1 MKIGIYS
8 VERTVYPNVALMKIS
23 AYHKQR
29 GDSVEWA
36 LPLESYD
43 IVYESKLFTFSP
55 APTWPWMADKVVRGG
70 TGYDIE
76 SKLPND
82 IEQITDVDWSLY
94 SRSGFSVNFLSRGCI
109 RKCPFCLVRRKEGYI
124 HPVRPLTV
132 PDHAEWVEILDNNFF
147 ANPRLDDAAQWVH
160 DSGKPITLNGVDVRM
175 MTDDHYRILQS
186 FKMHGRIHIAWDN
199 PKDKILPKI
208 EHMTK
213 FISPWRIVC
222 YVLVGFNSTIQE
234 DLMRIQGLESIGVS
248 PFVMVYRDYTTNNEP
263 DVLLKHLQRWC
274 NRREIFKS
282 CTFNEYLITKEGNDQ
297 ALRAQ
302 S

>member
-297 ALRAQ
+297 ALRAR